1 MGRSNPSFRETLIR
15 RKMKGIVSF
24 SLMKT
29 HLVTIILLILA
40 VLAFGLR
47 FFVGDSNVVV
57 CDIAAFAL
65 PTLAAI
71 VEIVLSEKSGKK
83 IQEEISK
90 RPIWKSMTQI
100 EYEELKEQ
108 GKIEKDTFYATFD
121 D

>member
-1 MGRSNPSFRETLIR
+1 MNGVGFFLF
-15 RKMKGIVSF
+15 MKN
-24 SLMKT
+24 

-40 VLAFGLR
+40 ALAFGLS
-47 FFVGDSNVVV
+47 FFVGDNKVVV

-71 VEIVLSEKSGKK
+71 VEILISEKSGKK
-83 IQEEISK
+83 FQEEINK
-90 RPIWKSMTQI
+90 RPIWKSMTQK

>member
-1 MGRSNPSFRETLIR
+1 
-15 RKMKGIVSF
+15 MKDIVS
-24 SLMKT
+24 SPLMKT

-40 VLAFGLR
+40 ALAFGLR
-47 FFVGDSNVVV
+47 FFVGDSSVVV

-65 PTLAAI
+65 PTFAAI

-90 RPIWKSMTQI
+90 RPIWKSMTQK

-108 GKIEKDTFYATFD
+108 GKIEEDTFYATFD
-121 D
+121 E

>member
-1 MGRSNPSFRETLIR
+1 
-15 RKMKGIVSF
+15 MKDIVS
-24 SLMKT
+24 SPLMKT

-40 VLAFGLR
+40 ALAFGLR
-47 FFVGDSNVVV
+47 FFVGDSSVVV

-65 PTLAAI
+65 PTFAAI

-90 RPIWKSMTQI
+90 RAIWKSMTQK

-108 GKIEKDTFYATFD
+108 GKIEEDTFYATFD
-121 D
+121 E